1 MVIAVSL
8 AVVIVCSIVA
18 ASGDVADW
26 ERSVLE
32 FFNGWPASLEPLFWV
47 LQQAGLLFA
56 PIAVGLIIVALTRRW
71 EYLIAFVLVLP
82 LKLGIEKGIV
92 KQLVDRERPFVSV
105 GPEIDV
111 RGDSFEGLSFPS
123 GHTTTAFATAVLVCA
138 FLPARWRP
146 APILWAIVVAVSR
159 LYMGEHN
166 LLDVVAGAAI
176 GTGFAMVLWL
186 GVLNR
191 FVEQDAPPP

>member
-1 MVIAVSL
+1 MAVSL
-8 AVVIVCSIVA
+8 VVVVVCSLIA
-18 ASGDVADW
+18 ANGEVPDW

-32 FFNGWPASLEPLFWV
+32 FFNGWPAALEPLFWV

-56 PIAVGLIIVALTRRW
+56 PILVGLIIVALTRRW
-71 EYLIAFVLVLP
+71 EYLLAFVLVLP

-92 KQLVDRERPFVSV
+92 KQLVDRERPFASV
-105 GPEIDV
+105 GPEIVV
-111 RGDSFEGLSFPS
+111 RGGSFDGLSFPS
-123 GHTTTAFATAVLVCA
+123 GHATTAFATAVLVCA

-146 APILWAIVVAVSR
+146 VPILWAVVVAVSR

-166 LLDVVAGAAI
+166 FLDVVAGAAI

-191 FVEQDAPPP
+191 FVERDAPAP